1 MTARTFTLVRSA
13 DPSGISGVGV
23 VCEGVQYTDGSVALR
38 WLGDHP
44 ATAVWPSLAEVL
56 AVHGH
61 DGATVAVFPD
71 EVPRGTSTVERV
83 VAGIQRADIASVAVS
98 FISGRAEIHAY
109 MADDWLKWLAHLG
122 GSPDAATKRERAGD
136 PERYPWEWSWTASD
150 NSVRV
155 FYITADP
162 DEITLENG

>member
-1 MTARTFTLVRSA
+1 MRSF
-13 DPSGISGVGV
+13 DLIRHTDVTGVSGEGRVA
-23 VCEGVQYTDGSVALR
+23 EGVLWSDGSVSLR
-38 WLGDHP
+38 WLGE
-44 ATAVWPSLAEVL
+44 WPTTTFHERGIDSVQTI
-56 AVHGH
+56 HGH
-61 DGATVAVFPD
+61 QGATEIRWQED
-71 EVPRGTSTVERV
+71 EASRGTSTVERV

-98 FISGRAEIHAY
+98 FVKGRAEIHAY

-136 PERYPWEWSWTASD
+136 PGKFPWEWSWTAPD